1 MFRLMNLLH
10 FLAVWFGVIAILSIS
25 PAFASEKQES
35 PVTPKNIVYEK
46 YISEG
51 NFFVVLIPKGWGKK
65 EKDFSHAYTRT
76 GDKVFGVELS
86 GPHNAAGC
94 VPVEKVLGY
103 GGEVIQIKQG
113 NVGTFHE
120 LRIGVTNIIKADY
133 LDEAGIKKHGLIAML
148 TLFIE
153 GNPPQEKDFKVHAGQ
168 KIIMD
173 KYLVYVEE
181 IRGTIKGL
189 VILRIEE
196 ISKSQYK
203 DDARLTISVLYYE
216 YGQFFKSYE
225 RYINLQ
231 IGTFT
236 RLAPEKDV
244 HITNTAVAGREA
256 KKFEIEKFE
265 LIMLPFDPPDFKE
278 GIMYEIVPPSKKVTV
293 IERYIVIPAEKGF
306 YVLNYRASPDIVKSI
321 EGIFEKIL
329 NSFEPLIK

>member
-1 MFRLMNLLH
+1 MNLFR
-10 FLAVWFGVIAILSIS
+10 FLSVWFGVIAILSIS
-25 PAFASEKQES
+25 PVSVSAAEKPES
-35 PVTPKNIVYEK
+35 PVKPENIIYEK

-65 EKDFSHAYTRT
+65 EKDFPYAYTKT
-76 GDKVFGVELS
+76 KVCGVELS

-94 VPVEKVLGY
+94 VPVEKVPGS

-133 LDEAGIKKHGLIAML
+133 LDEAGIKKHGLIAIL

-181 IRGTIKGL
+181 IRGTVKGL

-196 ISKSQYK
+196 ISKSPYK

-225 RYINLQ
+225 KYINLE
-231 IGTFT
+231 IGIFT

-244 HITNTAVAGREA
+244 YIMNTAVAGRDAE
-256 KKFEIEKFE
+256 KFEIETYE
-265 LIMLPFDPPDFKE
+265 LILLPFDRPDLEE
-278 GIMYEIVPPSKKVTV
+278 GIQYAIVPPSKKVTV
-293 IERYIVIPAEKGF
+293 IKRYIVIPAEKGF
-306 YVLNYRASPDIVKSI
+306 YVLNYSASSDIVKSV
-321 EGIFEKIL
+321 EGIFEKVL
-329 NSFEPLIK
+329 NSFEPLTK

>member
-1 MFRLMNLLH
+1 MIHRLTL
-10 FLAVWFGVIAILSIS
+10 VILISAAILLSSNITAA
-25 PAFASEKQES
+25 PEKPKS

-51 NFFVVLIPKGWGKK
+51 NFFVVLIPKGWGKE
-65 EKDFSHAYTRT
+65 EKDFSHAYTKT

-94 VPVEKVLGY
+94 VPVEKVPGS

-133 LDEAGIKKHGLIAML
+133 IDDAGIKKHGLIAIL

-181 IRGTIKGL
+181 IRGTVKGL

-196 ISKSQYK
+196 ISKSPYK

-225 RYINLQ
+225 RYINLKT
-231 IGTFT
+231 GTFT

-244 HITNTAVAGREA
+244 YITNTAVAGREA
-256 KKFEIEKFE
+256 KKFEIEIFE
-265 LIMLPFDPPDFKE
+265 LIPLPFDPPDFKE
-278 GIMYEIVPPSKKVTV
+278 GIVYEIVPPSKKVTV

-321 EGIFEKIL
+321 EGIFEKVL